1 MSSNFSEKW
10 LMKIAKD
17 LENSREIN
25 LSGLPLLVEGRRDKE
40 LLLELGFTGPIEI
53 LNRGVSLESLAMQL
67 LEKYTRSK
75 KYKEPFISILMDWD
89 RTGERLQKKLTQIF
103 NSMDEHIDDTL
114 RKNLIRSLNGRT
126 KTVEGFRF
134 LLEDLLKLMD
144 TNPWL

>member
-144 TNPWL
+144 TNP

>member
-1 MSSNFSEKW
+1 MSSNFSENW
-10 LMKIAKD
+10 LLKIAKD

-25 LSGLPLLVEGRRDKE
+25 LNGLPLLVEGRRDKE

-53 LNRGVSLESLAMQL
+53 LNRGVSLENLATQL
-67 LEKYTRSK
+67 LEKYSRSM

-144 TNPWL
+144 TDTNP

>member
-1 MSSNFSEKW
+1 MSSNFSENW
-10 LMKIAKD
+10 LLKIAKD

-25 LSGLPLLVEGRRDKE
+25 LNGLPLLVEGRRDKE

-53 LNRGVSLESLAMQL
+53 LNRGVSLENLATQL
-67 LEKYTRSK
+67 LEKYSRSM

-144 TNPWL
+144 TNP

>member
-1 MSSNFSEKW
+1 MSSNFSENW
-10 LMKIAKD
+10 LLKIAKD

-25 LSGLPLLVEGRRDKE
+25 LNGLPLLVEGRRDKE

-53 LNRGVSLESLAMQL
+53 LNRGVSLENLATQL
-67 LEKYTRSK
+67 LEKYSRST

-144 TNPWL
+144 TNP